1 MADIIDSGQIVT
13 IMLLVVALEI
23 VALVAW
29 RMVTGRGLRIPAV
42 LLNIGAGG
50 SLMVALKLK
59 FAGASWQW
67 LALSLIAALCFHV
80 ADLAWRWRHETA
92 PSTHDR

>member
-1 MADIIDSGQIVT
+1 
-13 IMLLVVALEI
+13 MLFVVAIEV

-29 RMVTGRGLRIPAV
+29 RSLSEGGLKVPAV

-59 FAGASWQW
+59 FIGAAWQW
-67 LALSLIAALCFHV
+67 LALSLIAALVFHV
-80 ADLAWRWRHETA
+80 ADLAWRWRHERLHGYGG
-92 PSTHDR
+92 S